1 MAKEKIDL
9 KRELRAYKFE
19 FDLLQEIPC
28 SKEENKSYLKLIKE
42 GKSLPSGVYS
52 YKDEMG
58 NESDTFYTVYDPN
71 LTPEETTQFLTFEK
85 LKMLKTIKNCVV
97 FFTVLTVVSIS
108 VYIITLLAN
117 M

>member
-28 SKEENKSYLKLIKE
+28 SKQENKSYAKLIKD
-42 GKSLPSGVYS
+42 GQPLPDGVYR
-52 YKDEMG
+52 YKDDAG

-71 LTPEETTQFLTFEK
+71 LTPEETQQFLTFEK
-85 LKMLKTIKNCVV
+85 LRMLKTIKNCVV
-97 FFTVLTVVSIS
+97 FFTVLTVISIAA
-108 VYIITLLAN
+108 YIITLLAN